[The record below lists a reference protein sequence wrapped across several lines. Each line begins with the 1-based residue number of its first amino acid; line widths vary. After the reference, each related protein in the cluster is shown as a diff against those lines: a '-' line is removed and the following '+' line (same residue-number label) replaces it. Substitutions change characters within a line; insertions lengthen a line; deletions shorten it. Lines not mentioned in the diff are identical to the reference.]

1 MNVGEV
7 VKVARL
13 FLNTMNKVSSSQTVL
28 HAPLILRGDG
38 SSPSLVTLQLKISK
52 FFSSMDLA
60 LLFVECDANMSYE
73 MNHCSLYFVMFYIIS
88 AYWGHFISLQ
98 LFISLLAAAPKLW
111 TDLPLV
117 VMLSD
122 STCVILLLEVTLH

>member
-38 SSPSLVTLQLKISK
+38 SKSILGDFAAKNFQI
-52 FFSSMDLA
+52 
-60 LLFVECDANMSYE
+60 LLFHGS
-73 MNHCSLYFVMFYIIS
+73 
-88 AYWGHFISLQ
+88 GISL
-98 LFISLLAAAPKLW
+98 
-111 TDLPLV
+111 
-117 VMLSD
+117 
-122 STCVILLLEVTLH
+122 C